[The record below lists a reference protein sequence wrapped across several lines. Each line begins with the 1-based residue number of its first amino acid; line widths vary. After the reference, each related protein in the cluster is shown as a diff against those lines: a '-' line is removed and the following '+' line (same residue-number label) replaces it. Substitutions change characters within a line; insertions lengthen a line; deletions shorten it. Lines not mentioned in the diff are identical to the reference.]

1 MKKISGLFLRKGGG
15 GEILNLNPF
24 KIIDGNKKD
33 VKKYFSSPA
42 DSLLNFSTTKITTN
56 RAIIEEHLIQNINMQ
71 YIHDPGGNGTV
82 AHRGTTVADG
92 TGSRT
97 KAAGS
102 CAS

>member
-1 MKKISGLFLRKGGG
+1 MSKNISHHRQIVLK
-15 GEILNLNPF
+15 
-24 KIIDGNKKD
+24 
-33 VKKYFSSPA
+33 
-42 DSLLNFSTTKITTN
+42 FSTKKITTN

-102 CAS
+102 CAT